1 MVSPTSLEMF
11 VWLYFLS
18 VISHFDVQ
26 WVWLFLRR
34 QAVYVRRIQKH
45 LVWVKLVLSYN
56 VLRGKGLSWRRK
68 TYPTNHTNGGQHILL
83 FTPRYKRGWQLCINI
98 PYAREHIRNGV
109 LFKRRNV
116 LENIHPG
123 VLSNLV
129 VKGFLNTI
137 FIDNMLTFVY
147 IDLNTSL
154 NNVVGKIFK

>member
-18 VISHFDVQ
+18 VIPHFDVQ
-26 WVWLFLRR
+26 RVWLFLRR
-34 QAVYVRRIQKH
+34 QAVYVRRIHKH

-56 VLRGKGLSWRRK
+56 VLRANVLSWRRK
-68 TYPTNHTNGGQHILL
+68 TYPTNHTNAGQHILL

-98 PYAREHIRNGV
+98 HYAREHIRNGV

-123 VLSNLV
+123 FYPTWLV
-129 VKGFLNTI
+129 KVSLTQFVWTI
-137 FIDNMLTFVY
+137 C
-147 IDLNTSL
+147 
-154 NNVVGKIFK
+154 